1 MLPSGA
7 HAALH
12 MLYTLRALL
21 LYGAPPQHVSCHML
35 SAQRCTDEQS
45 HIQMNKVQKQEDKK
59 LITCIKNNKKT
70 DVGVK
75 DKVKEQL

>member
-21 LYGAPPQHVSCHML
+21 LYGAPPQHVSVHRL
-35 SAQRCTDEQS
+35 SAQREERHH
-45 HIQMNKVQKQEDKK
+45 HIQMNKVQKQENKK